1 MHNLQ
6 YCIIYG
12 WSSFDYSRTA
22 LVKKNV
28 CDPTKDKV
36 IYTENH
42 YSSEMYFIA
51 NPEGVEEYD
60 EEDDGVLISI
70 VYDGPREQ
78 TYLLVIDAKQFQ
90 EIDRAYLP
98 HNIPNP
104 LSHGMHFPEAQWSL

>member
-1 MHNLQ
+1 
-6 YCIIYG
+6 
-12 WSSFDYSRTA
+12 
-22 LVKKNV
+22 
-28 CDPTKDKV
+28 
-36 IYTENH
+36 
-42 YSSEMYFIA
+42 MYFIA

-60 EEDDGVLISI
+60 EEDDGVLISL

-98 HNIPNP
+98 YNIPNP